1 MPNNVATEPVTDDN
15 AHWELLYLRT
25 KVKTLAIGRDVC
37 TSKPLRIS
45 WHLCASGYS
54 KFAPCHHDLAL
65 ANSFSTENMH
75 SCHSEMEI
83 SEAVF
88 PRAFS
93 SQVSC
98 MVPPNTCRSG
108 HTGAPAS
115 QLIIDLTQRQQCQ
128 WQENSIAQA
137 DESCWHCWHCRHKS
151 MLVSNSFKGFN
162 FMICTFHVHVCL
174 GLPGKSPDSI
184 RFNMLACLKSLQSI
198 RNCDEL
204 VKQRRT
210 CALLLVPKASENM
223 ALGCLSTR
231 LEAQPMIEAWRS
243 MSAYPVKVWH
253 VSPKTKRDSYHLHC
267 NTAHACLKVSK
278 KHEIQIQ
285 MLTGTYW

>member
-1 MPNNVATEPVTDDN
+1 M
-15 AHWELLYLRT
+15 LCLRT

-45 WHLCASGYS
+45 WWHLCASGYS

-115 QLIIDLTQRQQCQ
+115 QLIIDLTKRQQCQ
-128 WQENSIAQA
+128 SGKRIPSHKQTSLAGIAGI
-137 DESCWHCWHCRHKS
+137 SRCWYQI
-151 MLVSNSFKGFN
+151 VS
-162 FMICTFHVHVCL
+162 
-174 GLPGKSPDSI
+174 
-184 RFNMLACLKSLQSI
+184 
-198 RNCDEL
+198 
-204 VKQRRT
+204 
-210 CALLLVPKASENM
+210 
-223 ALGCLSTR
+223 
-231 LEAQPMIEAWRS
+231 
-243 MSAYPVKVWH
+243 
-253 VSPKTKRDSYHLHC
+253 
-267 NTAHACLKVSK
+267 KVS
-278 KHEIQIQ
+278 IS
-285 MLTGTYW
+285 